1 MNKELFTRY
10 INNQCTSDEI
20 DRFATW
26 IKDEAHSEDARQL
39 LQPAWGDTEQCDE
52 DLSVDYDR
60 ILDNVHRNINHS
72 RSKNMKL
79 ISGSLKTRKQ
89 NSYRF
94 ISVLSRI
101 AAVLF
106 IPLFLYF
113 MYGYIIDDGVF
124 PGGKNESSTLMTEV
138 SSPMGSRIH
147 MELPDG
153 SNIWLNHG
161 SCIQFPQQFTG
172 KTRTVKLKGEGY
184 FQIAHDEK
192 KPFIVEAGEIQAL
205 VKGTEFNMMA
215 YPEEAVIETT
225 LKSGSL
231 ILQRRTSKKKAQDL
245 FELVPGHHVRYL
257 PNEKKLIHGICNP
270 DKYISWKEGKLVFE
284 SDSFDEIINKLSR
297 WYNVDIQLKDQELS
311 QYTYT
316 ATFIDET
323 LPQVLELLE
332 IATPIKYTISE
343 REKQQDGTYSKQE
356 VIIQLKSK

>member
-1 MNKELFTRY
+1 MIKNLLV
-10 INNQCTSDEI
+10 
-20 DRFATW
+20 FA
-26 IKDEAHSEDARQL
+26 
-39 LQPAWGDTEQCDE
+39 
-52 DLSVDYDR
+52 
-60 ILDNVHRNINHS
+60 
-72 RSKNMKL
+72 
-79 ISGSLKTRKQ
+79 
-89 NSYRF
+89 
-94 ISVLSRI
+94 I

-257 PNEKKLIHGICNP
+257 PNEKKGC
-270 DKYISWKEGKLVFE
+270 DYK
-284 SDSFDEIINKLSR
+284 
-297 WYNVDIQLKDQELS
+297 
-311 QYTYT
+311 
-316 ATFIDET
+316 
-323 LPQVLELLE
+323 
-332 IATPIKYTISE
+332 
-343 REKQQDGTYSKQE
+343 
-356 VIIQLKSK
+356 